1 MATEM
6 EERLNTLWREG
17 DTSKYINHVSTIK
30 ALGAK
35 VYRNS
40 DGLHKIKYN
49 LDDTMK
55 AMDKL
60 NEDRKRRNMEA
71 FMNGLLGK

>member
-6 EERLNTLWREG
+6 EEKLNRLWREG
-17 DTSKYINHVSTIK
+17 NTDNYVNCVNTIK
-30 ALGAK
+30 VLGAK